1 VRTRLLAI
9 GQEVI
14 AMTNADDTQAASPE
28 PDTTVIERGTA
39 VGSRTTTAS

>member
-1 VRTRLLAI
+1 LLAI

-14 AMTNADDTQAASPE
+14 AMTNDDDTPAASPE
-28 PDTTVIERGTA
+28 PENDGGRTGHH